1 MGRSSFAMTNEQYE
15 SIRRLILD
23 LKFEVAELRLLI
35 RQVIAAQVQDR
46 GADATAYLE
55 TIAQI
60 DIADDLKKF
69 FPDQN

>member
-1 MGRSSFAMTNEQYE
+1 MTREQYE

-35 RQVIAAQVQDR
+35 RQVIAAQAEDR
-46 GADATAYLE
+46 GADVAAYLE

-60 DIADDLKKF
+60 DVPDDVKKF
-69 FPDQN
+69 FPDRS

>member
-1 MGRSSFAMTNEQYE
+1 MTNEQYE
-15 SIRRLILD
+15 SIRRLVLD

-35 RQVIAAQVQDR
+35 RQVITAQAQDR

-60 DIADDLKKF
+60 DIPDELKKF